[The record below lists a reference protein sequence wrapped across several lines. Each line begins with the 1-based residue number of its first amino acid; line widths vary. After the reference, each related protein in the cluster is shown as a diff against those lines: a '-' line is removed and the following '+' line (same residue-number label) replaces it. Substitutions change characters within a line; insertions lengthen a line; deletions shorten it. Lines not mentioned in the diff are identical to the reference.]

1 MPPPASSQAT
11 HQEPFQPVA
20 AFLAVVFPG
29 LGHFY
34 LGRFRQGALITAG
47 ILGLY
52 VSGVLIG
59 GISCIDRR
67 DNFVWFLGQ
76 ALVGPLTLGL
86 DQYHQNHMKVRG
98 HVTNT
103 PGLVLRSAN
112 PNEMRDPDSGLAI
125 KTAPDASGIPWAEIN
140 GKMYKPAWPPYVKS
154 VSRTNELG
162 TLFTTIAG
170 FLNVIV
176 IIDAAWNHRVARRRG
191 AGTPPSGGA
200 RTLRV
205 PGAGA

>member
-1 MPPPASSQAT
+1 
-11 HQEPFQPVA
+11 VA
-20 AFLAVVFPG
+20 AFLAVLFPG

-34 LGRFRQGALITAG
+34 LGRVRQGILIMGG

-52 VSGVLIG
+52 GLGVLIG

-86 DQYHQNHMKVRG
+86 DQYHQNHLKVLALDRNSA
-98 HVTNT
+98 TI
-103 PGLVLRSAN
+103 LRSAN
-112 PNEMRDPDSGLAI
+112 PDETRDPSSGYAV
-125 KTAPDASGIPWAEIN
+125 KTFVGPNGLPAATIN
-140 GKMYKPAWPPYVKS
+140 GQNISPAWPPYVKS
-154 VSRTNELG
+154 ISRTNDLG

-176 IIDAAWNHRVARRRG
+176 IIDAAWNHRFERRRTPASASAAGG
-191 AGTPPSGGA
+191 AGT

-205 PGAGA
+205 PGREGTPGGGA